1 MNLTFL
7 PCDFLDAK
15 SSYSKLGIFFSSNT
29 FKTVCPTKPVAPII
43 AYFCILILMN
53 CNAISFDLQ
62 YKDKMILCK
71 KQTEILYFV
80 AIINLLN
87 RL

>member
-1 MNLTFL
+1 
-7 PCDFLDAK
+7 
-15 SSYSKLGIFFSSNT
+15 
-29 FKTVCPTKPVAPII
+29 
-43 AYFCILILMN
+43 MN
-53 CNAISFDLQ
+53 CNAMSFDLQ

-87 RL
+87 RVSSSMFQY